1 MIFLEIR
8 VSLPAA
14 ITLTAKIMA
23 TQVLH
28 LPDLS
33 SMIVQSQ
40 LSGATFSQDG
50 ASWSVEINLDYPQ
63 LNSDKVL
70 FLQYEVAVPEA
81 LSRLW
86 KILYWYF
93 QLPAP
98 SPALIYE
105 KKGSPHGPW
114 KVYFKTASGF
124 FADPEFLEAAIAS
137 GMVSFS
143 SSSPNASLECYATRS
158 SFWQVPPEPL
168 LGWADRKP
176 FIFPKPAEYTITNGI
191 RHPVRPRPG
200 TVGDIYRRWI
210 PSLGQFLTFR
220 LASMENDAELMHRWM
235 NDPRV
240 AEFWGED
247 GGDIEKTRGFLKK
260 GLESQHCYPVIGSW
274 DGEPFGYFEVYW
286 VKEDALGKFVT
297 DCDNWDRGVHCL
309 VGEQKFR
316 GPHRVGVWI
325 SSLVHCKFIWMV
337 LGDTLLIAADMFLSD
352 PRTQAVMLEP
362 RVDNE
367 K

>member
-1 MIFLEIR
+1 MMT
-8 VSLPAA
+8 S
-14 ITLTAKIMA
+14 
-23 TQVLH
+23 QVLH
-28 LPDLS
+28 LPDRS
-33 SMIVQSQ
+33 SMAVYCH
-40 LSGATFSQDG
+40 LSEVIFSQDG
-50 ASWSVEINLDYPQ
+50 SRWTVYINLHYPQ
-63 LNSDKVL
+63 LNSDKL
-70 FLQYEVAVPEA
+70 QFLQCEITVSEA

-86 KILYWYF
+86 KTLYWYF

-114 KVYFKTASGF
+114 KVYFEMESGL
-124 FADPEFLEAAIAS
+124 FADPKFLEAATAS
-137 GMVSFS
+137 GMVSFT
-143 SSSPNASLECYATRS
+143 SSSPNAPLECYATHS
-158 SFWQVPPEPL
+158 SFWQIPPEPL
-168 LGWADRKP
+168 LGWEDRKP
-176 FIFPKPAEYTITNGI
+176 FKFPKPAEYTITNDI

-200 TVGDIYRRWI
+200 ASGDIYTRWI
-210 PSLGQFLTFR
+210 PSLKQLLTFR
-220 LASMENDAELMHRWM
+220 LASAEKDAELMHRWM
-235 NDPRV
+235 NNPRV

-247 GGDIEKTRGFLKK
+247 GGDVEKTRGFLKK

-325 SSLVHCKFIWMV
+325 SSLVHCKFIV
-337 LGDTLLIAADMFLSD
+337 VILGN
-352 PRTQAVMLEP
+352 TQ
-362 RVDNE
+362 
-367 K
+367 